1 MVSKFKSILKKHLW
15 LFSLLI
21 SAAGLVGCSSN
32 TKNIRAF
39 YCDINPS
46 SYGWRL
52 KKIYEGKFERFAWF
66 FNEKTGQLYDYDYSK
81 NVFFP
86 LVKEEDEISTSYMTW
101 TSKIEGN
108 ILEVEQKIFNED
120 PSYSS
125 EKLIENV
132 FLIDIELQKESN
144 YNKKNKWNKYN
155 YDCIEL
161 PLPEGAK
168 VR

>member
-1 MVSKFKSILKKHLW
+1 MKKRLW
-15 LFSLLI
+15 VFSLFI
-21 SAAGLVGCSSN
+21 SVAGLVGCSSN
-32 TKNIRAF
+32 TKNIKAF
-39 YCDINPS
+39 YCADNERVFGGILQ
-46 SYGWRL
+46 R
-52 KKIYEGKFERFAWF
+52 IYEGKYDRLAWY

-86 LVKEEDEISTSYMTW
+86 LNKEEEENSTSYIKY
-101 TSKIEGN
+101 TSKLEGN
-108 ILEVEQKIFNED
+108 ILEVEQKIFNNS

-125 EKLIENV
+125 EKIIENI

-144 YNKKNKWNKYN
+144 YNKKNKWNKIN
-155 YDCIEL
+155 YDCTEL

>member
-1 MVSKFKSILKKHLW
+1 MKKHLW
-15 LFSLLI
+15 LVSLLI

-32 TKNIRAF
+32 TKNIKAF
-39 YCDINPS
+39 YCADNTRVFGGI
-46 SYGWRL
+46 L
-52 KKIYEGKFERFAWF
+52 QKIYEGKYDRFAWF

-81 NVFFP
+81 NVFSP
-86 LVKEEDEISTSYMTW
+86 LVKIEDPNSTSYMTY
-101 TSKIEGN
+101 TSKLEGN

-120 PSYSS
+120 PSYST

-144 YNKKNKWNKYN
+144 YNKKNKWNKIN
-155 YDCIEL
+155 YDCTEL